1 MFAIFYEKELRSIK
15 YYPVGL
21 QAFCDILIGYRVF
34 DYSLYVLLIRYSIN
48 EENEWK
54 YTYNGKVAELMRSF
68 QYKKEEFL
76 YEHAYTAS
84 EFLSFVYSDLNLIT
98 TGYCVLVI
106 AIERYIMVCHPFR
119 AKQIITKT
127 SRIISCVFLTI
138 FLLGYVIRSF
148 YCSNILKMWSSSW
161 YYKLDF
167 ACIDEYK
174 SEELFESL
182 FFFVAPAILTTILYT
197 FVAVRLRKT
206 RANRDRTRDITIA
219 FLTSCVLWIILWFPE
234 EASRLIDAFCH
245 SDDKECQTDYNRPE
259 TVAYVILQ
267 SFNSEMFFLYSMINP
282 VVLVFVC
289 RDFQKPVKKLF
300 QRMRQCRKPNE

>member
-1 MFAIFYEKELRSIK
+1 MFAIFYQKELRSIK
-15 YYPVGL
+15 FYPVGL
-21 QAFCDILIGYRVF
+21 QAFFDILIGYNVF
-34 DYSLYVLLIRYSIN
+34 DHSLGMLLMRYSIN
-48 EENEWK
+48 EENEWVNR
-54 YTYNGKVAELMRSF
+54 YDGKVANFLRSF
-68 QYKKEEFL
+68 QYKKADFL
-76 YEHAYTAS
+76 YEHVYRANEILGFIYTD
-84 EFLSFVYSDLNLIT
+84 VNLIT

-127 SRIISCVFLTI
+127 SRVITCIILTL

-148 YCSNILKMWSSSW
+148 YCSYILNMWSSSW
-161 YYKLDF
+161 YHKMDF
-167 ACIDEYK
+167 ACFDEYR

-234 EASRLIDAFCH
+234 EASRLIDAFCPGNRM
-245 SDDKECQTDYNRPE
+245 DCQVEYNKPE
-259 TVAYVILQ
+259 IVAYVILQ
-267 SFNSEMFFLYSMINP
+267 SFDSEMFFLYSMINP
-282 VVLVFVC
+282 VILVFVC

-300 QRMRQCRKPNE
+300 QKITQCRKRNK